1 MIPVARSPPCTGVCA
16 SLISLRARGVAKR
29 SVPVGGGF
37 LARQGAW
44 FLPPR
49 SAALHRPISRQ
60 EDLIYSPFSD
70 CSSARRR
77 PIFGLWLTWHHPA
90 VRAMPCRAFRRL
102 PHSAE
107 TQAAEMWPLFSPISV
122 VSVFWLLDLTVV
134 VLLPLSDPFTRY
146 RFKIPAACR
155 ENLQQSQPAAHSY
168 LVTFPP
174 RSRSVTRSLTAA
186 VNNCCLLELLFAG
199 ASTRV
204 LPRGSFLRILT
215 QADSRERLRQSPL
228 PNRLSR

>member
-1 MIPVARSPPCTGVCA
+1 MIPVAQPTLHRGLRVLDIAAGTGRCEAQRPCRRRL
-16 SLISLRARGVAKR
+16 SWL
-29 SVPVGGGF
+29 
-37 LARQGAW
+37 RQGAW

-134 VLLPLSDPFTRY
+134 DLLPSSDPFTRY
-146 RFKIPAACR
+146 RTPAACR
-155 ENLQQSQPAAHSY
+155 AAHSS
-168 LVTFPP
+168 LVPLPP
-174 RSRSVTRSLTAA
+174 PSRSVTRCSLLAP
-186 VNNCCLLELLFAG
+186 L
-199 ASTRV
+199 
-204 LPRGSFLRILT
+204 RGFCREDSFC
-215 QADSRERLRQSPL
+215 AF
-228 PNRLSR
+228 

>member
-1 MIPVARSPPCTGVCA
+1 MVRIR
-16 SLISLRARGVAKR
+16 
-29 SVPVGGGF
+29 
-37 LARQGAW
+37 
-44 FLPPR
+44 LPPPVSPVR
-49 SAALHRPISRQ
+49 TSFTGQ

-134 VLLPLSDPFTRY
+134 VLA
-146 RFKIPAACR
+146 II
-155 ENLQQSQPAAHSY
+155 
-168 LVTFPP
+168 
-174 RSRSVTRSLTAA
+174 
-186 VNNCCLLELLFAG
+186 
-199 ASTRV
+199 
-204 LPRGSFLRILT
+204 GSFY
-215 QADSRERLRQSPL
+215 A
-228 PNRLSR
+228 LSI

>member
-1 MIPVARSPPCTGVCA
+1 MRRRQNTTAPSPRLTAYFTPF
-16 SLISLRARGVAKR
+16 LLRAAH
-29 SVPVGGGF
+29 
-37 LARQGAW
+37 LAPGLRVLDIATGTGRCEAQRPCRRRLSWLRQGAW

-70 CSSARRR
+70 CSSARRG

-107 TQAAEMWPLFSPISV
+107 TQAAEMWPLFCPISV

-134 VLLPLSDPFTRY
+134 VPLPSSDPFARY

-155 ENLQQSQPAAHSY
+155 EICSSLIQPPIHISLHFRRAAE
-168 LVTFPP
+168 V
-174 RSRSVTRSLTAA
+174 
-186 VNNCCLLELLFAG
+186 
-199 ASTRV
+199 
-204 LPRGSFLRILT
+204 
-215 QADSRERLRQSPL
+215 
-228 PNRLSR
+228 